1 MRYRYAPDPARL
13 MKKSP
18 NNKSGRYSEPEKWVT
33 GPDPLRHEKYYAYL
47 KHKSQ
52 AQYRKEEYKL
62 TWPEWES
69 IWQDDDTWFA
79 RGRGRNDICLAKLD
93 RSKPWEWDNVKLMK
107 RIDYLQMPR
116 EFKVKNG

>member
-13 MKKSP
+13 TKKGP

-52 AQYRKEEYKL
+52 AQYRNEEYKL
-62 TWPEWES
+62 TWAEWEA
-69 IWQDDDTWFA
+69 IWIDDDVWFS

-93 RSKPWEWDNVKLMK
+93 RSKPWEWDNVSLMK
-107 RIDYLQMPR
+107 RIDYLRMPR
-116 EFKVKNG
+116 EFKDKEI